1 MVVFDHLV
9 GAGEQCH
16 CGCDVDCHATNFH
29 PSGVLVQ
36 TLRNL
41 SRRLRGWPLI
51 SASIAAPPVTSA
63 ASPIM
68 RTLRSVKL
76 ALLYLVLPEVIDLSQ
91 LALVS
96 VMAEEWV
103 YRSWSCASPCTVF
116 QSPPIIAAKRLSS
129 RARISFSLLIPYLHR
144 DISGPSKQEIT
155 AREIALSSKCAMQP
169 SYA

>member
-1 MVVFDHLV
+1 MSMRTLRPSLQPNRCSSFTKAATTSCASGSLSDKFMSTPTRRVFCCCALAANGHAAAAPPSRVMNWRRFTAHHLLRSTD
-9 GAGEQCH
+9 QTH

-76 ALLYLVLPEVIDLSQ
+76 ALFYLVLPEVIDSSQ
-91 LALVS
+91 VALVS
-96 VMAEEWV
+96 VMAEERV
-103 YRSWSCASPCTVF
+103 
-116 QSPPIIAAKRLSS
+116 
-129 RARISFSLLIPYLHR
+129 
-144 DISGPSKQEIT
+144 
-155 AREIALSSKCAMQP
+155 
-169 SYA
+169 

>member
-1 MVVFDHLV
+1 FTWQTAFSEERSRSGRPRASGCALLISI
-9 GAGEQCH
+9 H

-29 PSGVLVQ
+29 PSGVLVH

-51 SASIAAPPVTSA
+51 SASIAAPPVMSA
-63 ASPIM
+63 ALPNM

-76 ALLYLVLPEVIDLSQ
+76 ALLYLVLPEVIDSSQ

-103 YRSWSCASPCTVF
+103 
-116 QSPPIIAAKRLSS
+116 
-129 RARISFSLLIPYLHR
+129 
-144 DISGPSKQEIT
+144 
-155 AREIALSSKCAMQP
+155 
-169 SYA
+169 